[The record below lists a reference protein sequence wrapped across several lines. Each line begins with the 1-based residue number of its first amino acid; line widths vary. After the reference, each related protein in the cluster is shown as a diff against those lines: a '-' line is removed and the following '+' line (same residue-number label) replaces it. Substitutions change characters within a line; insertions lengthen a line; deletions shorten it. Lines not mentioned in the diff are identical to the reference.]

1 VSQILYAGRAVGQSR
16 RDRDAPTCISRI
28 RCASSSVR
36 RLNGLASRDRARR
49 EIVDTTTE
57 AVDFVL
63 WRGTVV
69 VVDEKEKR
77 SGTGTPPGSTGRCK
91 AESRDP

>member
-1 VSQILYAGRAVGQSR
+1 MIEHVVRLWMRQKQS
-16 RDRDAPTCISRI
+16 IW
-28 RCASSSVR
+28 
-36 RLNGLASRDRARR
+36 
-49 EIVDTTTE
+49 
-57 AVDFVL
+57 FL
-63 WRGTVV
+63 WRGKVI

>member
-16 RDRDAPTCISRI
+16 
-28 RCASSSVR
+28 
-36 RLNGLASRDRARR
+36 LGRADMHFADPLC
-49 EIVDTTTE
+49 ELLGE
-57 AVDFVL
+57 AAILVL
-63 WRGTVV
+63 WRGTVI